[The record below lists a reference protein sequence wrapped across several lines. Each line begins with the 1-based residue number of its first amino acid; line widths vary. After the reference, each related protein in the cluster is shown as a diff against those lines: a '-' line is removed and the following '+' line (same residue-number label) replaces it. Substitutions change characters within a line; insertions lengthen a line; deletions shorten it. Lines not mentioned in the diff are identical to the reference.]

1 MSLLLWIIHI
11 LNCQPFSQGL
21 QEKVVLIW
29 NPSLITIQC
38 TSFTACLFGVF
49 KMYPLNSWIWISI
62 LWESLPSWYSRGRN
76 LIYLKT
82 NETNTVCRN
91 RSGPLTPEIMNH
103 AGEGQAS
110 CTAASVLSRNR
121 PGKVIKAGLI
131 NPDYSMI
138 WCKQR
143 GQMMSCH

>member
-1 MSLLLWIIHI
+1 MSLLLWIIQI
-11 LNCQPFSQGL
+11 LNCQPLSPSL

-29 NPSLITIQC
+29 NLPDYNTVHLLYC
-38 TSFTACLFGVF
+38 LSFWVF
-49 KMYPLNSWIWISI
+49 KMYPLNSWIWIPI
-62 LWESLPSWYSRGRN
+62 LWEPVPSWYSRGRN

-82 NETNTVCRN
+82 NETNAICRN
-91 RSGPLTPEIMNH
+91 RSGPLTPEKMNH
-103 AGEGQAS
+103 TGVGQAS
-110 CTAASVLSRNR
+110 CTAASVPSRNR

-131 NPDYSMI
+131 NSDYSMI